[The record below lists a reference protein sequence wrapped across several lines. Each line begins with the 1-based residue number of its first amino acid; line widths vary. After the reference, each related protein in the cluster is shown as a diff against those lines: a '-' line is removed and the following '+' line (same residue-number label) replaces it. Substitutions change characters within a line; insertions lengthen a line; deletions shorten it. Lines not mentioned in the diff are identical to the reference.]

1 MSTPFD
7 RFLDPAVSKDVF
19 SYPWVTKCN
28 TASTHTEQTK
38 LAHSRSKNSTSVIGS
53 STSRT
58 RQAQQQK
65 QQHAAAAAA
74 VAWRRGRS
82 ATSERASYRPVHDSR
97 PCWLRV
103 GVRERT
109 RRANTKKAKV
119 STHYTQQKK
128 QQQHNDYSQQQQIG
142 PTALAEARG
151 SDGGAAA
158 GATSYERASLP
169 SFA

>member
-1 MSTPFD
+1 MPFSWLTRGGSIRTRARTQSKRNSHTAEARTAHRLLAAAPAAPDRPNSRSSSTPQ
-7 RFLDPAVSKDVF
+7 R
-19 SYPWVTKCN
+19 
-28 TASTHTEQTK
+28 
-38 LAHSRSKNSTSVIGS
+38 R
-53 STSRT
+53 R
-58 RQAQQQK
+58 R
-65 QQHAAAAAA
+65 
-74 VAWRRGRS
+74 WRGGGGGQL
-82 ATSERASYRPVHDSR
+82 RASEPPIVPVHDSR